1 MCLVRPQNFEISQ
14 RRNNRLQIPLLPVEF
29 RDYALDGHTRREFY
43 HAPGDFPIPLPK
55 IRRHNGEQA
64 CYRRGR
70 EDPASAR
77 STQGQA
83 MSLPESPH
91 GVPTG
96 DQLSELERLTDVVKT
111 NCAQLCSLVF
121 RIYGDKNNRTLRAEE
136 IAASIKRFE
145 WAVERGND
153 GDQAANA
160 SV

>member
-1 MCLVRPQNFEISQ
+1 
-14 RRNNRLQIPLLPVEF
+14 
-29 RDYALDGHTRREFY
+29 
-43 HAPGDFPIPLPK
+43 
-55 IRRHNGEQA
+55 
-64 CYRRGR
+64 
-70 EDPASAR
+70 
-77 STQGQA
+77 

-121 RIYGDKNNRTLRAEE
+121 RIYGDKDNRTLRAEE
-136 IAASIKRFE
+136 IGACIKRFE

-153 GDQAANA
+153 GDQAAIA